1 MLEELAA
8 GRRKAVGFKR
18 ACKALE
24 QGQALVVYL
33 AQDAD
38 QELKVQLTQL
48 AQVHSV
54 RLVAV
59 PTMQELGRVCGIQ
72 VPAAAAA
79 LLKG

>member
-1 MLEELAA
+1 MLEELAS
-8 GRRKAVGFKR
+8 GKRKAVGFKR

-38 QELKVQLTQL
+38 QELKTQL
-48 AQVHSV
+48 MQLALAQSVH
-54 RLVAV
+54 LVSV
-59 PTMQELGRVCGIQ
+59 PTMQELGKACGIQ